1 MLSAEENILL
11 PLSIAGR
18 KPDREWFDRLIDTVG
33 IRDRLTTARRSS
45 PAASSSASRSRA
57 R

>member
-1 MLSAEENILL
+1 MLDARENILL

-18 KPDREWFDRLIDTVG
+18 DVDREWFERLIDTVG

-45 PAASSSASRSRA
+45 RAASSSASRSRA